1 MIELMDWL
9 ARLQKKNS
17 EASVAELMA
26 QLSLMDILQRNQD
39 ETDLDA
45 VQLMTLHAAKG
56 LEFPHVFLVGFEEEL
71 IPHATSIQEDNI
83 EEERRLA
90 YVGITRAEKSLTMT
104 MARTRKRFGER
115 IVCEPS
121 RFLDELPEDEI
132 EWLGGKASKEK
143 STQNKG
149 QSHLDGLKAL

>member
-1 MIELMDWL
+1 
-9 ARLQKKNS
+9 
-17 EASVAELMA
+17 
-26 QLSLMDILQRNQD
+26 
-39 ETDLDA
+39 
-45 VQLMTLHAAKG
+45 
-56 LEFPHVFLVGFEEEL
+56 VGFEEEL

-104 MARTRKRFGER
+104 MARTRKRYGDKV
-115 IVCEPS
+115 ICEPS

-143 STQNKG
+143 STQDKG
-149 QSHLDGLKAL
+149 KSHLDGLKALLG